1 MKPTMGLRPLKRL
14 VEMPTPSRRDLLCAL
29 PLLGAVA
36 CRDSISAQSIEA
48 THDVSRTLARYVV
61 QARAEGLP
69 ANVSKE
75 ATRTLLNFVG
85 CALGGCRHDAVNTSI
100 AALAP
105 LSTGQSRLIGRR
117 ERLDVFHAALV
128 NGISSHVLDF
138 DDTHLKTVIHPGGP
152 VIPALFVLAERQP
165 ISGRDFLHALVLGV
179 EVECRIGNSVY
190 PAHYDAGW
198 HISGTAGVFGAAAAA
213 GKVLGLSEQ
222 QMTWALGIAAAQP
235 VGLRSMFGTMT
246 KSFHV
251 GRAAQNGL
259 TAALLAKQ
267 NFTSSEQALEAKSGW
282 ANVLSSS
289 RNYSEI
295 TTKLGSSYEILLNTY
310 KPYACGI
317 VIHPVIDGCI
327 QLRNQH
333 KLTAPSIERI
343 ELEVHPLVLELTGKK
358 TPKTGLDGKFSVFF
372 AAALAIVE
380 GKAGEREFT
389 DVMARNPEIVTLR
402 DRVSAKINSA
412 IHEDQA
418 RIAITLK
425 DGRRLETFVEHAKGS
440 VGKPMSDAELDAK
453 FESLAEGVVSSAQA
467 KRIMQLC
474 WQLQRLPDAA
484 EVIKEATA

>member
-1 MKPTMGLRPLKRL
+1 M
-14 VEMPTPSRRDLLCAL
+14 
-29 PLLGAVA
+29 
-36 CRDSISAQSIEA
+36 
-48 THDVSRTLARYVV
+48 
-61 QARAEGLP
+61 
-69 ANVSKE
+69 
-75 ATRTLLNFVG
+75 
-85 CALGGCRHDAVNTSI
+85 
-100 AALAP
+100 
-105 LSTGQSRLIGRR
+105 
-117 ERLDVFHAALV
+117 
-128 NGISSHVLDF
+128 
-138 DDTHLKTVIHPGGP
+138 
-152 VIPALFVLAERQP
+152 
-165 ISGRDFLHALVLGV
+165 
-179 EVECRIGNSVY
+179 
-190 PAHYDAGW
+190 
-198 HISGTAGVFGAAAAA
+198 
-213 GKVLGLSEQ
+213 
-222 QMTWALGIAAAQP
+222 
-235 VGLRSMFGTMT
+235 
-246 KSFHV
+246 
-251 GRAAQNGL
+251 
-259 TAALLAKQ
+259 
-267 NFTSSEQALEAKSGW
+267 
-282 ANVLSSS
+282 
-289 RNYSEI
+289 
-295 TTKLGSSYEILLNTY
+295 NTY

-389 DVMARNPEIVTLR
+389 DIMARNPEIVTLR

-440 VGKPMSDAELDAK
+440 VGKPLSDAELDAK

-484 EVIKEATA
+484 AVIKEATA